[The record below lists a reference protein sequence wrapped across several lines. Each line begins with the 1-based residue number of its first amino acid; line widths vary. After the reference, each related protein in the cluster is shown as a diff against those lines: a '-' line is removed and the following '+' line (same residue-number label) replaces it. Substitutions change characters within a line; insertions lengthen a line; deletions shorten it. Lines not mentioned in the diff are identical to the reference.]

1 MLEEF
6 LRKREGA
13 DARWYPVME
22 GVTACSFSLKGKT
35 LEQPDPVVE
44 PQRFETLFCQGG
56 GLTLERRDGRCLRVE
71 GGGILLLSHGQALRG
86 VRLDGGLRG
95 VLVAVN
101 APAARR
107 SLAALCGLMGEL
119 RLDTGAV
126 RRWMAQKEGCGL
138 LADVPWSR
146 AVFGALEELDGLEQ
160 GRYCVW
166 KAVELLYLLCQ
177 RSGWLDGERPYGGE
191 GEALGAY
198 LEAHLEEKLTIEVLS
213 RRFCLSPTAL
223 KLRFRQAYGQ
233 PIHTW
238 LQRRRLERAAEL
250 LEATSMTVLQVAQ
263 AVGYDGVS
271 QFNPAFRR
279 QYGCTPTQYRKMSKS
294 GGLHPLPQDG
304 RP

>member
-1 MLEEF
+1 MGL
-6 LRKREGA
+6 
-13 DARWYPVME
+13 
-22 GVTACSFSLKGKT
+22 S
-35 LEQPDPVVE
+35 
-44 PQRFETLFCQGG
+44 QRFETLFCQGG

-146 AVFGALEELDGLEQ
+146 AVFGALDELNGLEQ

-166 KAVELLYLLCQ
+166 KVVELLPPVPAQ
-177 RSGWLDGERPYGGE
+177 RLAGWGAALRGRGGS
-191 GEALGAY
+191 LG
-198 LEAHLEEKLTIEVLS
+198 
-213 RRFCLSPTAL
+213 CLSGGP
-223 KLRFRQAYGQ
+223 
-233 PIHTW
+233 
-238 LQRRRLERAAEL
+238 
-250 LEATSMTVLQVAQ
+250 
-263 AVGYDGVS
+263 
-271 QFNPAFRR
+271 
-279 QYGCTPTQYRKMSKS
+279 S
-294 GGLHPLPQDG
+294 GGKAHH
-304 RP
+304 

>member
-86 VRLDGGLRG
+86 VRLDGGLRE

-146 AVFGALEELDGLEQ
+146 AVFGALDELNGLKQ

-166 KAVELLYLLCQ
+166 K
-177 RSGWLDGERPYGGE
+177 
-191 GEALGAY
+191 
-198 LEAHLEEKLTIEVLS
+198 EV
-213 RRFCLSPTAL
+213 
-223 KLRFRQAYGQ
+223 
-233 PIHTW
+233 
-238 LQRRRLERAAEL
+238 EL
-250 LEATSMTVLQVAQ
+250 LEATSMTALQVAQ

>member
-13 DARWYPVME
+13 DARWYPIME
-22 GVTACSFSLKGKT
+22 GVTACSFSLKGET

-146 AVFGALEELDGLEQ
+146 AVFGALDELNGLEQ

-263 AVGYDGVS
+263 AVGYDLS
-271 QFNPAFRR
+271 
-279 QYGCTPTQYRKMSKS
+279 
-294 GGLHPLPQDG
+294 LIHI
-304 RP
+304 